1 MEVLMALP
9 SQHITNGP
17 AQRDLELAFI
27 ARHLGTTA
35 KFTIMVANQA
45 EIRPMI
51 VWLKILNLEFVTCHG
66 PNYKLGGQL
75 LIGSGDAKRLPP
87 FNFIFVTYN
96 TDVREGTMEFSN
108 AE

>member
-1 MEVLMALP
+1 MTLP
-9 SQHITNGP
+9 YRPITNGP

-27 ARHLGTTA
+27 ARNLGTSA
-35 KFTIMVANQA
+35 KFTIVVASEN
-45 EIRPMI
+45 EIRPMV

-75 LIGSGDAKRLPP
+75 LISSGDEKRLPP
-87 FNFIFVTYN
+87 FKFIFVKYN
-96 TDVREGTMEFSN
+96 TEERKGTMEFSN